1 MFLKIRE
8 NESPFVRYDEEG
20 FELDEDMSTNSRSS
34 FVQITLRQSDEVN
47 SDKASEKVVPS
58 KRRRVKTACV
68 PDAID
73 LLAND
78 TEEQKMSASRIF
90 NQKLIERLCSK
101 LCPELLSEDVL
112 NNSSFVDSVV
122 SYVRPLLTYLERYE
136 NYKLM
141 QVRERKDTETY
152 KLVTSINDNVE
163 FLKKKMYKASDRDK
177 SSVWINEV
185 NGISQSEG
193 RDTERYFS

>member
-1 MFLKIRE
+1 MRLRLSFRYCLRELAKNPPRELQEVHTEAQQEWKKVLGDTGAQEMFLKIRE
-8 NESPFVRYDEEG
+8 NESPFVRYDEVG
-20 FELDEDMSTNSRSS
+20 FELEEDVSTSSRSS
-34 FVQITLRQSDEVN
+34 FVQITPRQSDEIN
-47 SDKASEKVVPS
+47 SDKASDEVVPS
-58 KRRRVKTACV
+58 KRPRVKTACV

-73 LLAND
+73 LLVND

-112 NNSSFVDSVV
+112 NNSSFVDSVT

-141 QVRERKDTETY
+141 HVRERKD
-152 KLVTSINDNVE
+152 
-163 FLKKKMYKASDRDK
+163 
-177 SSVWINEV
+177 
-185 NGISQSEG
+185 
-193 RDTERYFS
+193 

>member
-1 MFLKIRE
+1 MAKNPPRELQEVHTEAQQEWKKVLGDTGAQEMFLKIRE
-8 NESPFVRYDEEG
+8 NESPFVRYDKVG
-20 FELDEDMSTNSRSS
+20 FELEEDVSTSSRSS
-34 FVQITLRQSDEVN
+34 FVQITPRQSDEIN
-47 SDKASEKVVPS
+47 SDKASDEVVPS
-58 KRRRVKTACV
+58 NRRRVKTACV

-73 LLAND
+73 LLVND

-112 NNSSFVDSVV
+112 NNSSFVDSVT

-141 QVRERKDTETY
+141 QVRERKD
-152 KLVTSINDNVE
+152 
-163 FLKKKMYKASDRDK
+163 
-177 SSVWINEV
+177 
-185 NGISQSEG
+185 
-193 RDTERYFS
+193 

>member
-1 MFLKIRE
+1 MAKNPQRKLQEVHTEAQQEWKKVLGDTGAQEMFLKIRE

-20 FELDEDMSTNSRSS
+20 FELEEDISTSNRSS
-34 FVQITLRQSDEVN
+34 FVQITPRQSDEVN
-47 SDKASEKVVPS
+47 SDKASDEVVPS

-112 NNSSFVDSVV
+112 NNSSFVDSVA

-141 QVRERKDTETY
+141 QVRE
-152 KLVTSINDNVE
+152 
-163 FLKKKMYKASDRDK
+163 
-177 SSVWINEV
+177 
-185 NGISQSEG
+185 
-193 RDTERYFS
+193 